1 MQVSM
6 NECVSKND
14 VKTYLYLENVSHL
27 SLNTLLTVTGWQISS
42 KCFCHNNTK
51 KVKKRGTNITLYQSH
66 ALVHVHV
73 DKLSRGFTRWKT
85 THHSLKLHII
95 LMPCI
100 CFVFYPKPVTCMLK
114 ENHMGGL
121 ELNYAPYICFPLCFF
136 KLHKAE
142 REECWWENTF

>member
-66 ALVHVHV
+66 ALMHVHV

-95 LMPCI
+95 LMPC
-100 CFVFYPKPVTCMLK
+100 F
-114 ENHMGGL
+114 
-121 ELNYAPYICFPLCFF
+121 CFF
-136 KLHKAE
+136 FLSKASYMYAE
-142 REECWWENTF
+142 RKPYGRFGAKLCTIHLFPIMLL